1 MKILEI
7 RGLTKYFGGLAAVKD
22 VDLVLDEGEVLAVVG
37 PNGAGKSTFF
47 NLISGFERPT
57 RGKIFFMGEDI
68 TNLPAHEIAR
78 KGLIRTFQANT
89 IYGNL
94 TVTEN
99 VMLGHYGCH
108 RLNLIKEY
116 LERPKGN
123 RFIMESSGKILQ
135 IFGLEKRSGEVA
147 SNLPHGS
154 MRLLEV
160 GHAVAGRPK
169 VLLLDEPV
177 CGMNFAESTKM
188 IETIRELMKQEV
200 SSIMLVEHNMRT
212 VMKYS
217 DRVVVLSYGEKI
229 ADGKP
234 AEIAGNPKVIE
245 AYLGEG
251 YVTT

>member
-22 VDLVLDEGEVLAVVG
+22 VDLALEEGEVLAVVG

-57 RGKIFFMGEDI
+57 RGKIFFKGEDI
-68 TNLPAHEIAR
+68 TNLPAHAIAR

-99 VMLGHYGCH
+99 VMIGHYGCH

-123 RFIMESSGKILQ
+123 RFIMESTGKILQ
-135 IFGLEKRSGEVA
+135 IFGLEKRSAEAA

-160 GHAVAGRPK
+160 GHAVAGAPK

-177 CGMNFAESTKM
+177 CGMNFTESTKM
-188 IETIRELMKQEV
+188 IETIRELMKEEV